1 MFGWLKKAVNNA
13 GSGLVHGVNAATKTI
28 GKVPVAGGA
37 LKGVFSVVASPIKL
51 TGNIANGKRLD
62 RAVMVDLQDKL
73 GAAKDIAPYA
83 QTVVSL
89 VPGIGT
95 AASGAIGAGIALAK
109 GQPIS
114 QAMLE
119 AVKGSLPGGAV
130 SKSIFNV
137 AQNVAQGK
145 NIKDIGLSSI
155 PGLNDQQKK
164 ALTTALGAASDIA
177 KGKNIAK
184 GVYEQAMKTLP
195 PDAQKAL
202 SVGVAIGHG
211 ANLQKTLVNNV
222 KLEHVKGFGDVGKKL
237 AAKNSVLKAG
247 LDALK
252 DNKLKT
258 GYNVAMG
265 LTTANLKP
273 IDIVAVRN
281 RLPPSQTKGFDIGLS
296 THIGMKSTLKAPAHL
311 KTPAQQ
317 FGYFA
322 AQGVSGQT
330 TKHKTAMI
338 KTIVANPEVKAGIN
352 TAVKDAV
359 WWKKLLKHI
368 GIAVK

>member
-13 GSGLVHGVNAATKTI
+13 GSGLVHGVNAATKSI
-28 GKVPVAGGA
+28 GKVPVVGGA
-37 LKGVFSVVASPIKL
+37 LKGTFSIVASPLKL

-62 RAVMVDLQDKL
+62 RAVMEDFKDKV
-73 GAAKDIAPYA
+73 GAVKDIAPYA

-114 QAMLE
+114 QAMIE

-137 AQNVAQGK
+137 AQNVVEGK

-155 PGLNDQQKK
+155 PGLDANQKK
-164 ALTTALGAASDIA
+164 ALATALEA
-177 KGKNIAK
+177 GKNIAAGKNVAK

-195 PDAQKAL
+195 ADAQKAV
-202 SVGVAIGHG
+202 SVGLAIGHG
-211 ANLQKTLVNNV
+211 ANLQKTLVKNV
-222 KLEHVKGFGDVGKKL
+222 KLEDVKNFGPVGKKL
-237 AAKNSVLKAG
+237 IAKSPVLKAG

-252 DNKLKT
+252 DDKLKT
-258 GYNVAMG
+258 GYSVAMG
-265 LTTANLKP
+265 LTSAKLKP

-281 RLPPSQTKGFDIGLS
+281 RLPPAQTKGFDIGMS
-296 THIGMKSTLKAPAHL
+296 TFIGMSTKKAP
-311 KTPAQQ
+311 KNITKPAEQ
-317 FGYFA
+317 FGYYA
-322 AQGVSGQT
+322 AHGVSGQT

-338 KTIVANPEVKAGIN
+338 KTIVANPEVKKGIHV
-352 TAVKDAV
+352 AAKDKT
-359 WWKKLLKHI
+359 WWKALLKHI
-368 GIAVK
+368 GIDVK